1 MSDQFNYKLVTPE
14 KIYLEGDAQMVVL
27 PGAEGDLG
35 VLPNHSNIIT
45 SLRPGIIKV
54 TNSDQTQS
62 LFVEEGFIKFSNN
75 ELLVIAVGLDEEA
88 ALNND
93 FINDKIEIG
102 ADDKKLIDDLS
113 KKVIDDF
120 ISEYEK
126 LSSLSREALEPII
139 KSLIDKHKTNFK
151 GVGQPL
157 RIALVG
163 SRFGPGI
170 YDVILSLDKAEVVKR
185 LKQI

>member
-93 FINDKIEIG
+93 FINDKIEN
-102 ADDKKLIDDLS
+102 
-113 KKVIDDF
+113 
-120 ISEYEK
+120 Y
-126 LSSLSREALEPII
+126 SSALETADETQKMKIQRKI
-139 KSLIDKHKTNFK
+139 DSLKLLLN
-151 GVGQPL
+151 
-157 RIALVG
+157 
-163 SRFGPGI
+163 
-170 YDVILSLDKAEVVKR
+170 
-185 LKQI
+185 

>member
-75 ELLVIAVGLDEEA
+75 ELLVIALGLDEEA
-88 ALNND
+88 ALSND
-93 FINDKIEIG
+93 FINDKIENYSSALDA
-102 ADDKKLIDDLS
+102 ADEAQKMKIQRKIDSLKLL
-113 KKVIDDF
+113 
-120 ISEYEK
+120 
-126 LSSLSREALEPII
+126 L
-139 KSLIDKHKTNFK
+139 N
-151 GVGQPL
+151 
-157 RIALVG
+157 
-163 SRFGPGI
+163 
-170 YDVILSLDKAEVVKR
+170 
-185 LKQI
+185 

>member
-75 ELLVIAVGLDEEA
+75 ELLVLAVGLDEEA

-93 FINDKIEIG
+93 FINDKIENYSSALDA
-102 ADDKKLIDDLS
+102 ADEVQKMKIQKKIDSL
-113 KKVIDDF
+113 
-120 ISEYEK
+120 K
-126 LSSLSREALEPII
+126 LLL
-139 KSLIDKHKTNFK
+139 N
-151 GVGQPL
+151 
-157 RIALVG
+157 
-163 SRFGPGI
+163 
-170 YDVILSLDKAEVVKR
+170 
-185 LKQI
+185 

>member
-14 KIYLEGDAQMVVL
+14 KIFLEGDAQMVVL

-93 FINDKIEIG
+93 FINDKIEN
-102 ADDKKLIDDLS
+102 
-113 KKVIDDF
+113 
-120 ISEYEK
+120 Y
-126 LSSLSREALEPII
+126 SSALETADETQKMKIQKKI
-139 KSLIDKHKTNFK
+139 DSLKLLLN
-151 GVGQPL
+151 
-157 RIALVG
+157 
-163 SRFGPGI
+163 
-170 YDVILSLDKAEVVKR
+170 
-185 LKQI
+185 

>member
-14 KIYLEGDAQMVVL
+14 KIYLEGDAQMIVL

-93 FINDKIEIG
+93 FINDKIENYSSALDA
-102 ADDKKLIDDLS
+102 ADEAQKMKIQKKIDSL
-113 KKVIDDF
+113 
-120 ISEYEK
+120 K
-126 LSSLSREALEPII
+126 LLL
-139 KSLIDKHKTNFK
+139 N
-151 GVGQPL
+151 
-157 RIALVG
+157 
-163 SRFGPGI
+163 
-170 YDVILSLDKAEVVKR
+170 
-185 LKQI
+185 

>member
-93 FINDKIEIG
+93 FINDKIKNYSSVLDT
-102 ADDKKLIDDLS
+102 ADEAQKMKIQKKIDSL
-113 KKVIDDF
+113 
-120 ISEYEK
+120 K
-126 LSSLSREALEPII
+126 LLL
-139 KSLIDKHKTNFK
+139 N
-151 GVGQPL
+151 
-157 RIALVG
+157 
-163 SRFGPGI
+163 
-170 YDVILSLDKAEVVKR
+170 
-185 LKQI
+185 

>member
-75 ELLVIAVGLDEEA
+75 ELLVIAVGLNEEA
-88 ALNND
+88 ALSND
-93 FINDKIEIG
+93 FINDKIENY
-102 ADDKKLIDDLS
+102 AS
-113 KKVIDDF
+113 
-120 ISEYEK
+120 
-126 LSSLSREALEPII
+126 ALETADETQKMKIQKKI
-139 KSLIDKHKTNFK
+139 DSLKLLLN
-151 GVGQPL
+151 
-157 RIALVG
+157 
-163 SRFGPGI
+163 
-170 YDVILSLDKAEVVKR
+170 
-185 LKQI
+185 

>member
-88 ALNND
+88 ALSND
-93 FINDKIEIG
+93 FINDKIENYSSALDAAEEAQKMKIQRKI
-102 ADDKKLIDDLS
+102 DSLKLL
-113 KKVIDDF
+113 
-120 ISEYEK
+120 
-126 LSSLSREALEPII
+126 L
-139 KSLIDKHKTNFK
+139 N
-151 GVGQPL
+151 
-157 RIALVG
+157 
-163 SRFGPGI
+163 
-170 YDVILSLDKAEVVKR
+170 
-185 LKQI
+185 

>member
-75 ELLVIAVGLDEEA
+75 VLLVIAVGLDEEA

-93 FINDKIEIG
+93 FINDKIENYSSALDA
-102 ADDKKLIDDLS
+102 ADEAQKMKIQKKIDSL
-113 KKVIDDF
+113 
-120 ISEYEK
+120 K
-126 LSSLSREALEPII
+126 LLL
-139 KSLIDKHKTNFK
+139 N
-151 GVGQPL
+151 
-157 RIALVG
+157 
-163 SRFGPGI
+163 
-170 YDVILSLDKAEVVKR
+170 
-185 LKQI
+185 

>member
-14 KIYLEGDAQMVVL
+14 KIYLEGDAKMVVL

-35 VLPNHSNIIT
+35 VLPNHSNFIT
-45 SLRPGIIKV
+45 SLRPGTIKV

-93 FINDKIEIG
+93 FINDKIEN
-102 ADDKKLIDDLS
+102 
-113 KKVIDDF
+113 
-120 ISEYEK
+120 Y
-126 LSSLSREALEPII
+126 SSALETADETQKMKIQKKI
-139 KSLIDKHKTNFK
+139 DSLKLLLN
-151 GVGQPL
+151 
-157 RIALVG
+157 
-163 SRFGPGI
+163 
-170 YDVILSLDKAEVVKR
+170 
-185 LKQI
+185 

>member
-1 MSDQFNYKLVTPE
+1 MSDQFNFKLVTPE

-93 FINDKIEIG
+93 FINDKIENYSSALDT
-102 ADDKKLIDDLS
+102 ADEAQKMKIQKKID
-113 KKVIDDF
+113 
-120 ISEYEK
+120 
-126 LSSLSREALEPII
+126 SL
-139 KSLIDKHKTNFK
+139 
-151 GVGQPL
+151 
-157 RIALVG
+157 
-163 SRFGPGI
+163 
-170 YDVILSLDKAEVVKR
+170 R
-185 LKQI
+185 LLLN

>member
-14 KIYLEGDAQMVVL
+14 KIYLEGDAQMIVL

-93 FINDKIEIG
+93 FINDKIENYSSALDA
-102 ADDKKLIDDLS
+102 ADETQKMKIQKKIDSL
-113 KKVIDDF
+113 
-120 ISEYEK
+120 K
-126 LSSLSREALEPII
+126 LLL
-139 KSLIDKHKTNFK
+139 N
-151 GVGQPL
+151 
-157 RIALVG
+157 
-163 SRFGPGI
+163 
-170 YDVILSLDKAEVVKR
+170 
-185 LKQI
+185 

>member
-1 MSDQFNYKLVTPE
+1 MSDLFKYKLVTPE

-75 ELLVIAVGLDEEA
+75 ELLVIAVGLDEES

-93 FINDKIEIG
+93 FINDKIEN
-102 ADDKKLIDDLS
+102 
-113 KKVIDDF
+113 
-120 ISEYEK
+120 Y
-126 LSSLSREALEPII
+126 SSALETADETQKMKIQKKI
-139 KSLIDKHKTNFK
+139 DSLKLLLN
-151 GVGQPL
+151 
-157 RIALVG
+157 
-163 SRFGPGI
+163 
-170 YDVILSLDKAEVVKR
+170 
-185 LKQI
+185 

>member
-93 FINDKIEIG
+93 FINDKIENYSSALDA
-102 ADDKKLIDDLS
+102 ADEAQKMNIQKKIDSL
-113 KKVIDDF
+113 
-120 ISEYEK
+120 K
-126 LSSLSREALEPII
+126 LLL
-139 KSLIDKHKTNFK
+139 N
-151 GVGQPL
+151 
-157 RIALVG
+157 
-163 SRFGPGI
+163 
-170 YDVILSLDKAEVVKR
+170 
-185 LKQI
+185 

>member
-75 ELLVIAVGLDEEA
+75 KLLVIAIGLDEET

-93 FINDKIEIG
+93 FINDKIEN
-102 ADDKKLIDDLS
+102 
-113 KKVIDDF
+113 
-120 ISEYEK
+120 Y
-126 LSSLSREALEPII
+126 SSALETADENQKMKIQKKI
-139 KSLIDKHKTNFK
+139 DSLKLLLN
-151 GVGQPL
+151 
-157 RIALVG
+157 
-163 SRFGPGI
+163 
-170 YDVILSLDKAEVVKR
+170 
-185 LKQI
+185 

>member
-93 FINDKIEIG
+93 FINDKIEN
-102 ADDKKLIDDLS
+102 
-113 KKVIDDF
+113 
-120 ISEYEK
+120 Y
-126 LSSLSREALEPII
+126 SSALETADETQKMKIQKKI
-139 KSLIDKHKTNFK
+139 DSLK
-151 GVGQPL
+151 L
-157 RIALVG
+157 L
-163 SRFGPGI
+163 
-170 YDVILSLDKAEVVKR
+170 
-185 LKQI
+185 

>member
-75 ELLVIAVGLDEEA
+75 ELLVIAVGLDEET

-93 FINDKIEIG
+93 FINDKIENYSSALET
-102 ADDKKLIDDLS
+102 ADETQKMKIQ
-113 KKVIDDF
+113 KKVD
-120 ISEYEK
+120 SLK
-126 LSSLSREALEPII
+126 LLL
-139 KSLIDKHKTNFK
+139 N
-151 GVGQPL
+151 
-157 RIALVG
+157 
-163 SRFGPGI
+163 
-170 YDVILSLDKAEVVKR
+170 
-185 LKQI
+185 

>member
-75 ELLVIAVGLDEEA
+75 ELLVIAVGLNEEA

-93 FINDKIEIG
+93 FINDKIENYSSALDT
-102 ADDKKLIDDLS
+102 ADETQKMKIQKKIDSL
-113 KKVIDDF
+113 
-120 ISEYEK
+120 K
-126 LSSLSREALEPII
+126 LLL
-139 KSLIDKHKTNFK
+139 N
-151 GVGQPL
+151 
-157 RIALVG
+157 
-163 SRFGPGI
+163 
-170 YDVILSLDKAEVVKR
+170 
-185 LKQI
+185 

>member
-14 KIYLEGDAQMVVL
+14 KIYLEGEAQMVVL

-45 SLRPGIIKV
+45 SLRPGVIKV

-93 FINDKIEIG
+93 FINDKIENYSSALDA
-102 ADDKKLIDDLS
+102 ADEAQKMKIQKKIDSL
-113 KKVIDDF
+113 
-120 ISEYEK
+120 K
-126 LSSLSREALEPII
+126 LLL
-139 KSLIDKHKTNFK
+139 N
-151 GVGQPL
+151 
-157 RIALVG
+157 
-163 SRFGPGI
+163 
-170 YDVILSLDKAEVVKR
+170 
-185 LKQI
+185 

>member
-93 FINDKIEIG
+93 FINDKIENYSSALDT
-102 ADDKKLIDDLS
+102 ADEAQKMKIQKKIDSL
-113 KKVIDDF
+113 
-120 ISEYEK
+120 K
-126 LSSLSREALEPII
+126 LLL
-139 KSLIDKHKTNFK
+139 N
-151 GVGQPL
+151 
-157 RIALVG
+157 
-163 SRFGPGI
+163 
-170 YDVILSLDKAEVVKR
+170 
-185 LKQI
+185 

>member
-54 TNSDQTQS
+54 TNLDQTQS

-93 FINDKIEIG
+93 FINDKIENYSSAHET
-102 ADDKKLIDDLS
+102 ADETQKKKIQKKIDSL
-113 KKVIDDF
+113 
-120 ISEYEK
+120 K
-126 LSSLSREALEPII
+126 LLL
-139 KSLIDKHKTNFK
+139 N
-151 GVGQPL
+151 
-157 RIALVG
+157 
-163 SRFGPGI
+163 
-170 YDVILSLDKAEVVKR
+170 
-185 LKQI
+185 

>member
-45 SLRPGIIKV
+45 SLRPGVIKV

-93 FINDKIEIG
+93 FINDKIENYSSALDA
-102 ADDKKLIDDLS
+102 ADEAQKMKFQKKIDSL
-113 KKVIDDF
+113 
-120 ISEYEK
+120 K
-126 LSSLSREALEPII
+126 LLL
-139 KSLIDKHKTNFK
+139 N
-151 GVGQPL
+151 
-157 RIALVG
+157 
-163 SRFGPGI
+163 
-170 YDVILSLDKAEVVKR
+170 
-185 LKQI
+185 

>member
-93 FINDKIEIG
+93 FINDKIENYSSVLET
-102 ADDKKLIDDLS
+102 ADENQKMKIQKKIDSL
-113 KKVIDDF
+113 
-120 ISEYEK
+120 K
-126 LSSLSREALEPII
+126 LLL
-139 KSLIDKHKTNFK
+139 N
-151 GVGQPL
+151 
-157 RIALVG
+157 
-163 SRFGPGI
+163 
-170 YDVILSLDKAEVVKR
+170 
-185 LKQI
+185 

>member
-75 ELLVIAVGLDEEA
+75 KLLVIAVGLDEEA

-93 FINDKIEIG
+93 FINDKIENYSSALDA
-102 ADDKKLIDDLS
+102 ADEAQKMKIQKKIDSL
-113 KKVIDDF
+113 
-120 ISEYEK
+120 K
-126 LSSLSREALEPII
+126 LLL
-139 KSLIDKHKTNFK
+139 N
-151 GVGQPL
+151 
-157 RIALVG
+157 
-163 SRFGPGI
+163 
-170 YDVILSLDKAEVVKR
+170 
-185 LKQI
+185 

>member
-27 PGAEGDLG
+27 PGEEGDLG

-93 FINDKIEIG
+93 FINDKIENYSSALDA
-102 ADDKKLIDDLS
+102 ADEAQKMKIQKKIDSL
-113 KKVIDDF
+113 
-120 ISEYEK
+120 K
-126 LSSLSREALEPII
+126 LLL
-139 KSLIDKHKTNFK
+139 N
-151 GVGQPL
+151 
-157 RIALVG
+157 
-163 SRFGPGI
+163 
-170 YDVILSLDKAEVVKR
+170 
-185 LKQI
+185 

>member
-88 ALNND
+88 ALNNA
-93 FINDKIEIG
+93 FINDKIEN
-102 ADDKKLIDDLS
+102 
-113 KKVIDDF
+113 
-120 ISEYEK
+120 Y
-126 LSSLSREALEPII
+126 SSVLEPAEETQKMKIQKKI
-139 KSLIDKHKTNFK
+139 DSLKLLLN
-151 GVGQPL
+151 
-157 RIALVG
+157 
-163 SRFGPGI
+163 
-170 YDVILSLDKAEVVKR
+170 
-185 LKQI
+185 

>member
-75 ELLVIAVGLDEEA
+75 ELLVIAVGLNEEA
-88 ALNND
+88 ALSND
-93 FINDKIEIG
+93 FINDKIENYSSALDD
-102 ADDKKLIDDLS
+102 ADEAQKMKIQRKIDSLKLL
-113 KKVIDDF
+113 
-120 ISEYEK
+120 
-126 LSSLSREALEPII
+126 L
-139 KSLIDKHKTNFK
+139 N
-151 GVGQPL
+151 
-157 RIALVG
+157 
-163 SRFGPGI
+163 
-170 YDVILSLDKAEVVKR
+170 
-185 LKQI
+185 

>member
-1 MSDQFNYKLVTPE
+1 MSDQFNFKLVTPE

-75 ELLVIAVGLDEEA
+75 ELLVIAVGLNEEA

-93 FINDKIEIG
+93 FINDKIENYSSALDA
-102 ADDKKLIDDLS
+102 ADEAQKMKIQKKIDSL
-113 KKVIDDF
+113 
-120 ISEYEK
+120 K
-126 LSSLSREALEPII
+126 LLL
-139 KSLIDKHKTNFK
+139 N
-151 GVGQPL
+151 
-157 RIALVG
+157 
-163 SRFGPGI
+163 
-170 YDVILSLDKAEVVKR
+170 
-185 LKQI
+185 

>member
-88 ALNND
+88 TLNND
-93 FINDKIEIG
+93 FINDKIENYSSALDA
-102 ADDKKLIDDLS
+102 ADEAQKMKIQKKIDSL
-113 KKVIDDF
+113 
-120 ISEYEK
+120 K
-126 LSSLSREALEPII
+126 LLL
-139 KSLIDKHKTNFK
+139 N
-151 GVGQPL
+151 
-157 RIALVG
+157 
-163 SRFGPGI
+163 
-170 YDVILSLDKAEVVKR
+170 
-185 LKQI
+185 

>member
-75 ELLVIAVGLDEEA
+75 ELLVIAVGLNEEA

-93 FINDKIEIG
+93 FINNKIEN
-102 ADDKKLIDDLS
+102 
-113 KKVIDDF
+113 
-120 ISEYEK
+120 Y
-126 LSSLSREALEPII
+126 SSALETADETQKMKIQKKI
-139 KSLIDKHKTNFK
+139 DSLKLLLN
-151 GVGQPL
+151 
-157 RIALVG
+157 
-163 SRFGPGI
+163 
-170 YDVILSLDKAEVVKR
+170 
-185 LKQI
+185 

>member
-1 MSDQFNYKLVTPE
+1 MPDQFNYKLVTPE

-54 TNSDQTQS
+54 SNSDQTQS

-93 FINDKIEIG
+93 FINDKIENYSSALDA
-102 ADDKKLIDDLS
+102 ADETQKMRIQKKIDSL
-113 KKVIDDF
+113 
-120 ISEYEK
+120 K
-126 LSSLSREALEPII
+126 LLL
-139 KSLIDKHKTNFK
+139 N
-151 GVGQPL
+151 
-157 RIALVG
+157 
-163 SRFGPGI
+163 
-170 YDVILSLDKAEVVKR
+170 
-185 LKQI
+185 

>member
-27 PGAEGDLG
+27 PGVEGDLG

-93 FINDKIEIG
+93 FINDKIENYSSALDA
-102 ADDKKLIDDLS
+102 ADEAQKMKIQKKIDSL
-113 KKVIDDF
+113 
-120 ISEYEK
+120 K
-126 LSSLSREALEPII
+126 LLL
-139 KSLIDKHKTNFK
+139 N
-151 GVGQPL
+151 
-157 RIALVG
+157 
-163 SRFGPGI
+163 
-170 YDVILSLDKAEVVKR
+170 
-185 LKQI
+185 

>member
-14 KIYLEGDAQMVVL
+14 KIYLEGNAQMVVL

-93 FINDKIEIG
+93 FINDKIENYSSALDA
-102 ADDKKLIDDLS
+102 ADEAQKMKIQKKIDSL
-113 KKVIDDF
+113 
-120 ISEYEK
+120 K
-126 LSSLSREALEPII
+126 LLL
-139 KSLIDKHKTNFK
+139 N
-151 GVGQPL
+151 
-157 RIALVG
+157 
-163 SRFGPGI
+163 
-170 YDVILSLDKAEVVKR
+170 
-185 LKQI
+185 

>member
-54 TNSDQTQS
+54 TNSDQIQS

-88 ALNND
+88 VLNND
-93 FINDKIEIG
+93 FINDKIENYSSALDA
-102 ADDKKLIDDLS
+102 ADEAQKMKIQKKIDSL
-113 KKVIDDF
+113 
-120 ISEYEK
+120 K
-126 LSSLSREALEPII
+126 LLL
-139 KSLIDKHKTNFK
+139 N
-151 GVGQPL
+151 
-157 RIALVG
+157 
-163 SRFGPGI
+163 
-170 YDVILSLDKAEVVKR
+170 
-185 LKQI
+185 

>member
-35 VLPNHSNIIT
+35 VLPNHANIIT

-88 ALNND
+88 VLNND
-93 FINDKIEIG
+93 FINDKIEN
-102 ADDKKLIDDLS
+102 
-113 KKVIDDF
+113 
-120 ISEYEK
+120 Y
-126 LSSLSREALEPII
+126 SSALETADETQKMKIQKKI
-139 KSLIDKHKTNFK
+139 DSLKLLLN
-151 GVGQPL
+151 
-157 RIALVG
+157 
-163 SRFGPGI
+163 
-170 YDVILSLDKAEVVKR
+170 
-185 LKQI
+185 

>member
-93 FINDKIEIG
+93 FINDKIENYYSALDA
-102 ADDKKLIDDLS
+102 ADEAQKMKIQKKIDSL
-113 KKVIDDF
+113 
-120 ISEYEK
+120 K
-126 LSSLSREALEPII
+126 LLL
-139 KSLIDKHKTNFK
+139 N
-151 GVGQPL
+151 
-157 RIALVG
+157 
-163 SRFGPGI
+163 
-170 YDVILSLDKAEVVKR
+170 
-185 LKQI
+185 

>member
-93 FINDKIEIG
+93 FINDKIENYSSALDA
-102 ADDKKLIDDLS
+102 ADEVQKMKIQRKIDSLKLL
-113 KKVIDDF
+113 
-120 ISEYEK
+120 
-126 LSSLSREALEPII
+126 L
-139 KSLIDKHKTNFK
+139 N
-151 GVGQPL
+151 
-157 RIALVG
+157 
-163 SRFGPGI
+163 
-170 YDVILSLDKAEVVKR
+170 
-185 LKQI
+185 

>member
-88 ALNND
+88 ALDNN
-93 FINDKIEIG
+93 FINDKIENYSSALDA
-102 ADDKKLIDDLS
+102 ADEAQKMKIQKKIDSL
-113 KKVIDDF
+113 
-120 ISEYEK
+120 K
-126 LSSLSREALEPII
+126 LLL
-139 KSLIDKHKTNFK
+139 N
-151 GVGQPL
+151 
-157 RIALVG
+157 
-163 SRFGPGI
+163 
-170 YDVILSLDKAEVVKR
+170 
-185 LKQI
+185 

>member
-93 FINDKIEIG
+93 FINDKIENYSSALDA
-102 ADDKKLIDDLS
+102 ADEAHKMKIQKKIDSL
-113 KKVIDDF
+113 
-120 ISEYEK
+120 K
-126 LSSLSREALEPII
+126 LLL
-139 KSLIDKHKTNFK
+139 N
-151 GVGQPL
+151 
-157 RIALVG
+157 
-163 SRFGPGI
+163 
-170 YDVILSLDKAEVVKR
+170 
-185 LKQI
+185 

>member
-88 ALNND
+88 ALNNN
-93 FINDKIEIG
+93 FINDKIENYYSVLDATDETQKMKIQ
-102 ADDKKLIDDLS
+102 KKIDSL
-113 KKVIDDF
+113 
-120 ISEYEK
+120 K
-126 LSSLSREALEPII
+126 LLL
-139 KSLIDKHKTNFK
+139 N
-151 GVGQPL
+151 
-157 RIALVG
+157 
-163 SRFGPGI
+163 
-170 YDVILSLDKAEVVKR
+170 
-185 LKQI
+185 